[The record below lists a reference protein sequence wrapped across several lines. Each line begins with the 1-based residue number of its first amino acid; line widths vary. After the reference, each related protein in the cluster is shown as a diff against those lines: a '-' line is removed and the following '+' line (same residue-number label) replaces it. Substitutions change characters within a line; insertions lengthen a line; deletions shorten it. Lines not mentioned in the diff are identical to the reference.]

1 LREPMQAVA
10 HEVGKHVPFV
20 AAVAGDPAGAAPRE
34 PHSSPVLHDEG
45 LRRRKNGTAA
55 GGGMAD
61 EEDPALRDFDPE
73 KYQRY
78 KKKLKVALMEYYK
91 ELEIL
96 KNFRVRRRV
105 RGRGDERLIPRVD
118 LESNRVQKGTEKV

>member
-1 LREPMQAVA
+1 MQAVA

-20 AAVAGDPAGAAPRE
+20 AAVAGEAQVPVNAPPAPAPTE
-34 PHSSPVLHDEG
+34 DG

-55 GGGMAD
+55 VGGLAD
-61 EEDPALRDFDPE
+61 DSDPALRDFDPE

-78 KKKLKVALMEYYK
+78 KKKLRVALMEYYK

-96 KNFRVRRRV
+96 KNFRVRRLVWRV
-105 RGRGDERLIPRVD
+105 LLSTDPAG
-118 LESNRVQKGTEKV
+118 